1 MTKGADNPTRRLL
14 KLKPAAEYL
23 SMSPRVVRKLVQSQ
37 QLRVVRLE
45 ERGPWW
51 LDVKDLDQFIETRK
65 EFI

>member
-1 MTKGADNPTRRLL
+1 MTKGADNPARRLL
-14 KLKPAAEYL
+14 KVKPAAFYL
-23 SMSPRVVRKLVQSQ
+23 DISPRSLRKLVQSQ

-51 LDVKDLDQFIETRK
+51 LVVNVLDAFIEARN